1 MRREGRTDLAEA
13 SSDTEH
19 EDSPIV
25 KSNRRDVL
33 AGGAGLF
40 LGGALLTPE
49 EAEAETAPEKLF
61 PQNGDRIQGIKKDL
75 KKMDLKPEMLEVG
88 ARPVEAFPF
97 DPKAGV
103 LRRKNRLN
111 RMLVVRL
118 DPAEM
123 DEETRERSADGV
135 LVYSALCTHRSCT
148 IKSWKEEERI
158 MRCHCHLSEFAAL
171 SGGSVLSGPA
181 RRQLPMVPLG
191 LDDEGF
197 VIALDDFTRK
207 PGGAK
212 K

>member
-1 MRREGRTDLAEA
+1 MSKDCEPENGAITPVVD
-13 SSDTEH
+13 
-19 EDSPIV
+19 
-25 KSNRRDVL
+25 SNRRDVL
-33 AGGAGLF
+33 VGGTGLL
-40 LGGALLTPE
+40 LGGSLFSAE
-49 EAEAETAPEKLF
+49 EAKAETAPEKLF

-75 KKMDLKPEMLEVG
+75 KKLDLKPEMLEVG

-97 DPKAGV
+97 DPAIGV

-118 DPAEM
+118 DPSEM
-123 DEETRERSADGV
+123 DEETLSRSANGV

-158 MRCHCHLSEFAAL
+158 LRCHCHLSEFAAL

-197 VIALDDFTRK
+197 VIALGDFTRK

>member
-1 MRREGRTDLAEA
+1 MSEDRTQMDESPASDADHDRR
-13 SSDTEH
+13 
-19 EDSPIV
+19 
-25 KSNRRDVL
+25 KVL
-33 AGGAGLF
+33 VGGAGLILGVTF
-40 LGGALLTPE
+40 LNPE
-49 EAEAETAPEKLF
+49 EAEASTKPENLF
-61 PQNGDRIQGIKKDL
+61 PQPGDRIQGIKGDL
-75 KKMDLKPEMLEVG
+75 KKKDLKPEMLEVG

-97 DPKAGV
+97 DPNEGV

-111 RMLVVRL
+111 RMLVLRL
-118 DPAEM
+118 DPTEM
-123 DEETRERSADGV
+123 DEETLSRSANGV

-191 LDDEGF
+191 LDDDGF

>member
-1 MRREGRTDLAEA
+1 MTKDRNQGDRAEA
-13 SSDTEH
+13 PRLGT
-19 EDSPIV
+19 
-25 KSNRRDVL
+25 NRRNVL
-33 AGGAGLF
+33 VGGTGMV
-40 LGGALLTPE
+40 LGATFLTPE
-49 EAEAETAPEKLF
+49 EAAAETAPENLF
-61 PQNGDRIQGIKKDL
+61 PQKGDRIQGIKKDL
-75 KKMDLKPEMLEVG
+75 KKVDLKPDMLEVG

-97 DPKAGV
+97 DPVAGV

-123 DEETRERSADGV
+123 DEETKGRSADGV

-148 IKSWKEEERI
+148 IKSWKPEERI

>member
-1 MRREGRTDLAEA
+1 MSKDPKVAGKAEA
-13 SSDTEH
+13 PVADR
-19 EDSPIV
+19 DRRNVIV
-25 KSNRRDVL
+25 
-33 AGGAGLF
+33 GGAGLILGATF
-40 LGGALLTPE
+40 LDPE
-49 EAEAETAPEKLF
+49 EAEASTKPEKLF
-61 PQNGDRIQGIKKDL
+61 PQPGDRIQGIKGDL
-75 KKMDLKPEMLEVG
+75 KAQDLKPEMLEVG

-97 DPKAGV
+97 DPAAGV

-111 RMLVVRL
+111 RMLVMRL

-123 DEETRERSADGV
+123 DEETRARSADGV

-181 RRQLPMVPLG
+181 RRQLPSVPLG
-191 LDDEGF
+191 LDDDGF

>member
-1 MRREGRTDLAEA
+1 MADDQMEPEEGANSTAPR
-13 SSDTEH
+13 
-19 EDSPIV
+19 
-25 KSNRRDVL
+25 NRRHVL
-33 AGGAGLF
+33 AAGAGLL
-40 LGGALLTPE
+40 LGGSLLTVE

-61 PQNGDRIQGIKKDL
+61 PQNGDRIQGIKGSL
-75 KKMDLKPEMLEVG
+75 KKLDLKPDMLEFG

-97 DPKAGV
+97 SPADGV

-118 DPAEM
+118 DPDEM
-123 DEETRERSADGV
+123 DDETRDRSVDGV

-148 IKSWKEEERI
+148 IKSWKPEERI